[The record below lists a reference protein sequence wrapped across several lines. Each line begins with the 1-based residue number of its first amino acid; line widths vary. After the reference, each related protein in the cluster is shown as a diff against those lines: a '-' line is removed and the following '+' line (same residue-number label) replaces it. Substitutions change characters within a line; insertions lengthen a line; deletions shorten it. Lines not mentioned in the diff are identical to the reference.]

1 MNNKDRARLK
11 CHLVEPITAIEC
23 AIESLS
29 AIESYPHKISNKEF
43 AVIYNSVSVLG
54 NTECEYAWKCFNIG
68 MNQDEYKTLAGGSLR
83 KPELISLRFTKDDAN
98 TLSEIDDRA
107 KEFLKQSKAIYSDDG
122 SHYLT
127 DSDSTHLI
135 HRLGEFLYTYER
147 IVI

>member
-1 MNNKDRARLK
+1 MDRSRLK
-11 CHLVEPITAIEC
+11 CHLAEPISVIEG

-54 NTECEYAWKCFNIG
+54 NTACEYAWKYFNLG
-68 MNQDEYKTLAGGSLR
+68 MNQDCYKTLAGGSLK
-83 KPELISLRFTKDDAN
+83 KPELISLRLTKDDAN
-98 TLSEIDDRA
+98 ILSEIDDKG
-107 KEFLKQSKAIYSDDG
+107 KEFLKQSKAICSDDS

-135 HRLGEFLYTYER
+135 YRLGEFLYAYER